1 MSYHTRTR
9 RLSESAYFPMNA
21 PPRRA
26 EQLTLLQPGFEL
38 AQTELTS
45 PKRATERGSAS
56 GKSYPYYAG
65 FSEDFV
71 RDVLAGAMLPDGAR
85 VLDPWNGS
93 GTTVK
98 AATEFGV
105 IADGFD
111 LNPVMVIVARARL
124 SRTTDFCLASGFIPD
139 VVGKY
144 FDTPPPMRDRDPLD
158 DWMGATTVSNLRKV
172 VSKTL
177 QADYNEY
184 INNTRTINELVD
196 VLPTWR
202 CLVILA
208 IFRSVKALLD
218 IRDGS
223 NPTWTTLP
231 GPDARRELDLNYV
244 LAAVS
249 EEIDNIRSIL
259 IDGQSDEQDEVESI
273 PTIRCASS
281 EKIPL
286 NDNTI
291 DLVVTSPPYCTRID
305 YAKATLIELAILG
318 LSANAVDSDLRRALI
333 GTTSIKKNQPER
345 NLAWGATC
353 IGVLDYV
360 YSHSSKGSRSYY
372 YKNLLQY
379 FDSMFNSMR
388 ELARVCK
395 QGAFLNIVVQES
407 FYKEMKIDLPLILCE
422 MGAGIGLSRQRE
434 IAFPVRLSMVNI
446 NTRSRR
452 YRERSDVDEKVLIL
466 RRD

>member
-1 MSYHTRTR
+1 
-9 RLSESAYFPMNA
+9 MNA
-21 PPRRA
+21 PLRRA
-26 EQLTLLQPGFEL
+26 EQLTLLQPEIEL

-45 PKRATERGSAS
+45 PKRATERDSAS

-124 SRTTDFCLASGFIPD
+124 SRTADFCLATGFISD
-139 VVGKY
+139 VVGKCL
-144 FDTPPPMRDRDPLD
+144 DTPPSMRDGDPLD
-158 DWMGATTVSNLRKV
+158 DWMGAATVSQLRKV
-172 VSKTL
+172 VSEAL
-177 QADYNEY
+177 QANSDEY
-184 INNTRTINELVD
+184 INKTRAVNELVD

-208 IFRSVKALLD
+208 VFRSVKAQLG

-231 GPDARRELDLNYV
+231 EPSARRELDINHV
-244 LAAVS
+244 LATVS
-249 EEIDNIRSIL
+249 GEINNIRSIL
-259 IDGQSDEQDEVESI
+259 INGQSDEQDEVELM
-273 PTIRCASS
+273 PTVRCASS
-281 EKIPL
+281 EEIPL
-286 NDNTI
+286 DDNTI

-305 YAKATLIELAILG
+305 YAKATLIELAVLG

-333 GTTSIKKNQPER
+333 GTTSIKKSQPER

-353 IGVLDYV
+353 IGILDYV

-372 YKNLLQY
+372 YKNFLQY

-395 QGAFLNIVVQES
+395 RGAFLNIVVQES

-422 MGAGIGLSRQRE
+422 MGAGVGLSTQRE

-452 YRERSDVDEKVLIL
+452 YREHSDVDEKVLIL
-466 RRD
+466 KRD

>member
-1 MSYHTRTR
+1 
-9 RLSESAYFPMNA
+9 MNA

-26 EQLTLLQPGFEL
+26 EQLTLLQPELEL

-45 PKRATERGSAS
+45 PKRATERGSTS
-56 GKSYPYYAG
+56 GKTYPYYAG

-71 RDVLAGAMLPDGAR
+71 RDVLAGAALPDGAR

-111 LNPVMVIVARARL
+111 LNPVMVIVARSRL
-124 SRTTDFCLASGFIPD
+124 SRTADFCLASGFISD
-139 VVGKY
+139 VVGTCL
-144 FDTPPPMRDRDPLD
+144 DTPLVMCDGDPLD
-158 DWMGATTVSNLRKV
+158 DWMGATAVSQLRKII
-172 VSKTL
+172 SETL
-177 QADYNEY
+177 QAESDEY
-184 INNTRTINELVD
+184 LNNTRAINQLVD
-196 VLPTWR
+196 VLPIWR

-208 IFRSVKALLD
+208 IFRSVKTLLG

-223 NPTWTTLP
+223 NPTWTMLP
-231 GPDARRELDLNYV
+231 EPDARRELDVNHI

-249 EEIDNIRSIL
+249 GEIDNIRSIL
-259 IDGQSDEQDEVESI
+259 TNGQSEDRDEVEMMPSV
-273 PTIRCASS
+273 RCASS
-281 EKIPL
+281 EKMPL
-286 NDNTI
+286 DDNTI

-305 YAKATLIELAILG
+305 YAKATLVELAILG
-318 LSANAVDSDLRRALI
+318 LSAKAVDSDLRRALI
-333 GTTSIKKNQPER
+333 GTTSIKKSQPER
-345 NLAWGATC
+345 NLTWGATC
-353 IGVLDYV
+353 IDVLDYV

-395 QGAFLNIVVQES
+395 QGASLNIVVQES
-407 FYKEMKIDLPLILCE
+407 FYKEKKIDLPLILCE
-422 MGAGIGLSRQRE
+422 MGAGIGLSTQRE

-446 NTRSRR
+446 NTKSRR
-452 YRERSDVDEKVLIL
+452 YREHSDVDEKVLIL